1 MEAVLAEMIDRGVV
15 EVIGQ
20 WDDGEPELRVTD
32 LGLPILSRMDE
43 ADQARYRP
51 VIDAQFC
58 GYPRCRLRIRPGR
71 HHLRV
76 AISTE
81 TADVVRPDLADGMVW
96 SGIFCTPGCAQSQ
109 TDFVFMNYDNFIA
122 PPAGDHP

>member
-1 MEAVLAEMIDRGVV
+1 MEAVLAEMIGPGVV

-32 LGLPILSRMDE
+32 LGLPILLRMDE
-43 ADQARYRP
+43 ARYRP

-58 GYPRCRLRIRPGR
+58 GNPRCGLRIRPGR

-76 AISTE
+76 TISTE
-81 TADVVRPDLADGMVW
+81 IADVVRPDVADGTVW
-96 SGIFCTPGCAQSQ
+96 SGIFFTPA
-109 TDFVFMNYDNFIA
+109 A
-122 PPAGDHP
+122 PKAKPTPCS